1 MPEAVIHGHFYQ
13 PPRENPWTGL
23 IEREPK
29 VQPYH
34 DWNERIH
41 HECYRTNA
49 FARIFDGYS
58 RIERIVNN
66 FERIS
71 FNFGPTLL
79 SWMEGYDPVAYQR
92 ILDADRASTL
102 NHDGHGNAIAQ
113 AYNHAILPLCNERDR
128 ITQVRWGVAD
138 FRRRFGR
145 EPEAMWLP
153 ETACNDQTLGTL
165 IDEGLAFTILSPYQ
179 AERVR
184 PIGTTEWTNV
194 SGGAIDPGVPYR
206 YFHRDG
212 SGRSIALFFYDGP
225 IARSIAFEGVLVS
238 SQTFV
243 ARLLSG
249 KSGPDRLIHVATD
262 GESYGHHFRLGEL
275 TLAHALTVEAQAQG
289 ITFTNYGTYLARH
302 PPTMEVEVQ
311 TGPGGEGTSWSCSHG
326 VGRWYRDCGCH
337 TDAQEGWNQAWRTP
351 LRRAL
356 DVLRDHGAER
366 FEQAASD
373 LLADPWAARD
383 AYIELILDPQQR
395 REDWLE
401 RHAKRKLDAEEKIRA
416 LTLLEMQRSALL
428 MYTSCGWFFSDISGI
443 ESVQVLKY
451 AMRAIDLMGEL
462 GLDPPRAQFLEVLSE
477 ARSNVPG
484 MGSGADIMQRL
495 VEPLRVTPARIA
507 AHLAISSLVEEGDDS
522 GTAGGYRFRRTR
534 LQKQRHGRVRLATSH
549 LDVEQTVTGRRHG
562 YAVGSMHLGGVDFY
576 CALKPYPGK
585 EEFEK
590 IAADVWS
597 AFRTASLPV
606 MLRILQ
612 QELGPTEGG
621 MESVL
626 PDGRERI
633 SELVFGNIVGNFV
646 DEYGRLYE
654 SHQRVL
660 EQLQEAGFELPK
672 ELRTAA
678 EFALGRRFTQE
689 IKSAQRSLDPAAYRK
704 AIEIAD
710 EALRRGY
717 EIDRSSASII
727 LGEMIA
733 GAVARATE
741 SPIPPRL
748 KTAMALVEL
757 ARRLRADAH
766 LFRAQEIFYQAL
778 DGRTNWPE
786 GISALAITLGFAPTI
801 VGRRESLIAQ
811 LRSEDE
817 APRSSVR
824 PQ

>member
-1 MPEAVIHGHFYQ
+1 MLEAVIHGHFYQ

-49 FARIFDGYS
+49 FARIFDNYA
-58 RIERIVNN
+58 RIERIGNN
-66 FERIS
+66 FDHIS

-79 SWMEGYDPVAYQR
+79 SWMEGYDPSAYQR
-92 ILDADRASTL
+92 IIEADRASAL
-102 NHDGHGNAIAQ
+102 AHDGHGNAIAQ
-113 AYNHAILPLCNERDR
+113 AYNHAILPLCNPRDR
-128 ITQVRWGVAD
+128 LTQVRWGVAD

-153 ETACNDQTLGTL
+153 ETACNDETLGTL
-165 IDEGLAFTILSPYQ
+165 IDEGLTYTILSPYQ

-184 PIGTTEWTNV
+184 PIGTSEWT
-194 SGGAIDPGVPYR
+194 SASDGAIDPGVPYR

-212 SGRSIALFFYDGP
+212 SGRSIVLFFYDGP

-243 ARLLSG
+243 ARLKNG
-249 KSGPDRLIHVATD
+249 KGGPGRLIHVATD

-275 TLAHALTVEAQAQG
+275 TLAHALTVEAKAQNLS
-289 ITFTNYGTYLARH
+289 FTNYGAFLATH

-311 TGPGGEGTSWSCSHG
+311 AGPGGEGTSWSCSHG
-326 VGRWYRDCGCH
+326 VGRWYRDCGCY

-351 LRRAL
+351 LRQAL
-356 DVLRDHGAER
+356 DVLRDHGAAR
-366 FEQAASD
+366 FAESASD
-373 LLADPWAARD
+373 VLTDPWAARD
-383 AYIELILDPQQR
+383 AYIELILDPMR
-395 REDWLE
+395 PRDEWLR
-401 RHAKRKLDAEEKIRA
+401 RHAKGKLNDEQRIRA
-416 LTLLEMQRSALL
+416 LTFLEMQRSALL
-428 MYTSCGWFFSDISGI
+428 MYTSCGWFFSDVSGI

-451 AMRAIDLMGEL
+451 AARTIDLMDEL
-462 GLDPPRAQFLEVLSE
+462 GLEPPREKFLEILAE
-477 ARSNVPG
+477 AKSNVAG
-484 MGSGADIMQRL
+484 VGTGADIMQN
-495 VEPLRVTPARIA
+495 VVAPLRVTPARIA

-522 GTAGGYRFRRTR
+522 GTAGGYHFRRSR
-534 LQKQRHGRVRLATSH
+534 FQKQRHGKIRLATSH
-549 LDVEQTVTGRRHG
+549 LDVEQTITGRRHA

-576 CALKPYPGK
+576 CAVKPYPGK
-585 EEFEK
+585 EEFE
-590 IAADVWS
+590 AVVADVWS

-678 EFALGRRFTQE
+678 EFALGRRFMQE
-689 IKSAQRSLDPAAYRK
+689 IKNAQRSLDPAAYRK

-717 EIDRSSASII
+717 EIDRSAASHI

-733 GAVARATE
+733 AAITRATE

-778 DGRTNWPE
+778 DGRSNWPD

-811 LRSEDE
+811 LRADDE
-817 APRSSVR
+817 PPLSAARGE
-824 PQ
+824 